1 MVAVMS
7 EVGQL
12 RKDGSVTDR
21 NGKKMYDYLSEEQTT
36 GELQAAFIKHNLVI
50 FPVKVEEDFFYI
62 ETFQYDKEIKAPIT
76 KVKVTYQI
84 CDAET
89 GESIEVQSIG
99 YGSDNQDKGSNKAM
113 TGAFKY
119 MQRQTFMI
127 STGDDGDHTASDVL
141 NAQYSRSATQQ
152 GQQQAQGTQYTN
164 RRAQSTTG
172 QNTAPDT
179 VSEAQ
184 LKMIGRLKNER
195 QINDAD
201 YRELLQA
208 MYNVESTKQLTKKQ
222 ASEFI
227 AYLQKSA

>member
-1 MVAVMS
+1 MS